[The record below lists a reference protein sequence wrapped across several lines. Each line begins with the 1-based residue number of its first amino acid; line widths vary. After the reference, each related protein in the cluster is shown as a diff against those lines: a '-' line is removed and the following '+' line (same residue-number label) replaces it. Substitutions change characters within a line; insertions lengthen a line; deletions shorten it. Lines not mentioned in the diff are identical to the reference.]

1 MIDRVEM
8 VVVVGDDSGV
18 QVAGIDGNWF
28 SPLQQGCCA
37 ASIGSA
43 KTLDLLFWIWLIL
56 TLNIVIV
63 SDKGSK
69 NGLFVIGTAISKDNP
84 INIQI
89 SLLS

>member
-1 MIDRVEM
+1 MIDTVEM

-28 SPLQQGCCA
+28 HLFNGGGA
-37 ASIGSA
+37 LRASD

-63 SDKGSK
+63 SDKGFK
-69 NGLFVIGTAISKDNP
+69 NRLF
-84 INIQI
+84 
-89 SLLS
+89 

>member
-28 SPLQQGCCA
+28 SPLQQGWR
-37 ASIGSA
+37 ASE

-56 TLNIVIV
+56 NLDIVIV

>member
-8 VVVVGDDSGV
+8 VVVVVGDDSGV

-28 SPLQQGCCA
+28 SPLQRGCCA
-37 ASIGSA
+37 ASIGK